1 MKISNINLE
10 VRKLLKKKNFMLNI
24 IEVKINLLKKTIMEL
39 LKILMGKLE
48 I

>member
-10 VRKLLKKKNFMLNI
+10 VRKLLKTKNFMLNI